1 MKKILAKYFVATILP
16 LIVCSCTLM
25 LEEPP
30 APDATE
36 PGESGD
42 GITSPRTEINEF
54 GKSTYQYN
62 EGVRIIDESY
72 LPYLV
77 KAYKGSEN
85 DTILNETHLYF
96 AKNIPADMVPQR
108 GELISTQNVP
118 MIDFALCD
126 KVIAVETEGNF
137 YKVTSHVVPLDK
149 IFKVLE
155 GEYIL
160 DIVADGDSASIG
172 NTRSGQQSGG
182 GAHFEGGYYR
192 NLRTRASDEELL
204 TSEKPMAT
212 VCVSSDGKTTPQD
225 IFKELNTESW
235 GKPADISKKINH
247 IKTEVSGSECQYFI
261 GQQFCFTVAV
271 KLSLTGIRAD
281 LTSKV
286 KTALGIDG
294 KKFKGATSMGVFCTD
309 GSDVESDGFFPANS
323 FNKYEYILELP
334 DVLSI
339 PIVIGVP
346 MTITVGCSVINDMKF
361 ELDSSEKFHFE
372 TSFTDENFKFGATD
386 KESKVKKKKG
396 GVKHQTN
403 EHEGTVKFK
412 YGTRNTF
419 EISVGFSLGAGGST
433 VEKVEN
439 VMAAT
444 TLKGILK
451 ESAKEIAGDQLPSFT
466 PLVIRLV
473 FTYKDVNF
481 SDNSTVDPSTIEY
494 NGRTYKCGG
503 NSWRDR
509 SLSFGVGARFL
520 QLSGLGSVTGEIADA
535 TMDQYGNKDIQTF
548 YNILGKLRSVLSTP
562 TAGGEI
568 WSAHSSKYATFQ
580 YDIDV
585 DVDEG
590 LEDFE
595 YDDKLIYEV
604 ELTPNVVDETHET
617 DHFYA
622 NRCFSNLQLLVLD
635 RNNKV
640 IAVGEPSGS
649 APGFANK
656 IIPEEKAYQDIY
668 PKEDYEFKFALN
680 KRYAIEGIKLVP
692 AYVEWYNPQNPSSQ
706 FGWTKTYMY
715 DIPYTIYGENT
726 AVKFNYPKGRRIL
739 NKPNFVG
746 VLFDADFVLSEK
758 DNKRRADQKMWV
770 EVQGLNDKG
779 EVIMKGTLCFDGQSK
794 RAGTLKG
801 LAYFPADELDS
812 VKKITFIAKYSYLT
826 YGIKNLQEIGRQTF
840 DFPLVPNGESNAI
853 DSKEYQKDGYAT
865 GTVY

>member
-1 MKKILAKYFVATILP
+1 MKKFLAKYFVATILP

-225 IFKELNTESW
+225 IFKELNTDSW
-235 GKPADISKKINH
+235 GKPADILKKTNH

-323 FNKYEYILELP
+323 FNKYEYMLELP

-361 ELDSSEKFHFE
+361 ELD
-372 TSFTDENFKFGATD
+372 DNFKFGATD

-403 EHEGTVKFK
+403 EHDGTVKFK

-419 EISVGFSLGAGGST
+419 EINVGFSLGAGGST
-433 VEKVEN
+433 VEKVKN

-481 SDNSTVDPSTIEY
+481 SDNSAVSPSTIEY

-509 SLSFGVGARFL
+509 SLSLGAGARFL
-520 QLSGLGSVTGEIADA
+520 QISGLGSVTGEIADA

-548 YNILGKLRSVLSTP
+548 YNILGKLRSILSTP

-635 RNNKV
+635 KNNKV

>member
-1 MKKILAKYFVATILP
+1 MKKFLAKYFVATILP

-36 PGESGD
+36 PGENGD

-77 KAYKGSEN
+77 KAYKDEVR
-85 DTILNETHLYF
+85 DTTLTKTFIILK
-96 AKNIPADMVPQR
+96 KNTPADMIPQR

-118 MIDFALCD
+118 VFDFALCD
-126 KVIAVETEGNF
+126 QVDAVETEGNYF
-137 YKVTSHVVPLDK
+137 KVTSHVVPLDK

-155 GEYIL
+155 GEYIF

-172 NTRSGQQSGG
+172 SRSGQSSGG
-182 GAHFEGGYYR
+182 GAHIAGGYYR
-192 NLRTRASDEELL
+192 NLRTRGLDFEIL
-204 TSEKPMAT
+204 TGDIPMAT
-212 VCVSSDGKTTPQD
+212 VCVSSDRKTTPQG
-225 IFKELNTESW
+225 IFKELNIDSW
-235 GKPADISKKINH
+235 GKPASILEKTNH
-247 IKTEVSGSECQYFI
+247 IKTEVSGSECQYFL
-261 GQQFCFTVAV
+261 GQQFYLTVAV
-271 KLSLTGIRAD
+271 KLSLTGIKVD
-281 LTSKV
+281 LSSKV

-294 KKFKGATSMGVFCTD
+294 KKFKGATSMGVCCTD

-323 FNKYEYILELP
+323 FNKYEYMLELP

-346 MTITVGCSVINDMKF
+346 MTITVGCSVINDMKY

-372 TSFTDENFKFGATD
+372 TSYTDENFKFGATD

-451 ESAKEIAGDQLPSFT
+451 ESAKEIGSDQLPSFT
-466 PLVIRLV
+466 PLVLRLV

-568 WSAHSSKYATFQ
+568 WSAHTSKYATFQ
-580 YDIDV
+580 YDVDV

-590 LEDFE
+590 EEDFE

-604 ELTPNVVDETHET
+604 EVTPNVVDETHET
-617 DHFYA
+617 DHYFA

-656 IIPEEKAYQDIY
+656 IIPEEKAYHDIY
-668 PKEDYEFKFALN
+668 PKEDYEFKFTLN
-680 KRYAIEGIKLVP
+680 KRYAIEGIKLVT
-692 AYVEWYNPQNPSSQ
+692 AYFEWHNPKNPSSQ

-715 DIPYTIYGENT
+715 DIPYIIYGENT

-758 DNKRRADQKMWV
+758 DNKRRADKKMWV

-779 EVIMKGTLCFDGQSK
+779 EVIMKGTLCFDGQSN

-801 LAYFPADELDS
+801 LAYFPAEELDS

-853 DSKEYQKDGYAT
+853 DSKKYQKDGYAI

>member
-1 MKKILAKYFVATILP
+1 MHFY
-16 LIVCSCTLM
+16 
-25 LEEPP
+25 LE
-30 APDATE
+30 
-36 PGESGD
+36 
-42 GITSPRTEINEF
+42 
-54 GKSTYQYN
+54 
-62 EGVRIIDESY
+62 
-72 LPYLV
+72 
-77 KAYKGSEN
+77 
-85 DTILNETHLYF
+85 
-96 AKNIPADMVPQR
+96 
-108 GELISTQNVP
+108 
-118 MIDFALCD
+118 
-126 KVIAVETEGNF
+126 
-137 YKVTSHVVPLDK
+137 
-149 IFKVLE
+149 
-155 GEYIL
+155 
-160 DIVADGDSASIG
+160 
-172 NTRSGQQSGG
+172 
-182 GAHFEGGYYR
+182 
-192 NLRTRASDEELL
+192 L
-204 TSEKPMAT
+204 TS
-212 VCVSSDGKTTPQD
+212 
-225 IFKELNTESW
+225 I
-235 GKPADISKKINH
+235 
-247 IKTEVSGSECQYFI
+247 
-261 GQQFCFTVAV
+261 
-271 KLSLTGIRAD
+271 
-281 LTSKV
+281 
-286 KTALGIDG
+286 
-294 KKFKGATSMGVFCTD
+294 
-309 GSDVESDGFFPANS
+309 
-323 FNKYEYILELP
+323 
-334 DVLSI
+334 
-339 PIVIGVP
+339 
-346 MTITVGCSVINDMKF
+346 
-361 ELDSSEKFHFE
+361 
-372 TSFTDENFKFGATD
+372 
-386 KESKVKKKKG
+386 
-396 GVKHQTN
+396 
-403 EHEGTVKFK
+403 
-412 YGTRNTF
+412 
-419 EISVGFSLGAGGST
+419 
-433 VEKVEN
+433 
-439 VMAAT
+439 
-444 TLKGILK
+444 
-451 ESAKEIAGDQLPSFT
+451 
-466 PLVIRLV
+466 
-473 FTYKDVNF
+473 
-481 SDNSTVDPSTIEY
+481 
-494 NGRTYKCGG
+494 
-503 NSWRDR
+503 
-509 SLSFGVGARFL
+509 
-520 QLSGLGSVTGEIADA
+520 
-535 TMDQYGNKDIQTF
+535 
-548 YNILGKLRSVLSTP
+548 LSTP

-635 RNNKV
+635 KNNKV

>member
-1 MKKILAKYFVATILP
+1 MKKFLAKYFVATILP

-77 KAYKGSEN
+77 KAYKDEVR
-85 DTILNETHLYF
+85 DTTLTKTFIILK
-96 AKNIPADMVPQR
+96 KNTPADMIPQR
-108 GELISTQNVP
+108 GELISTQNMPV
-118 MIDFALCD
+118 IDFALCD
-126 KVIAVETEGNF
+126 QVDAVEAEGNYF
-137 YKVTSHVVPLDK
+137 KVTSHVVSLDK

-155 GEYIL
+155 GEYIF

-172 NTRSGQQSGG
+172 SRSGQSSGG
-182 GAHFEGGYYR
+182 GAHLEGAYFR
-192 NLRTRASDEELL
+192 NIMSRATDEELV
-204 TSEKPMAT
+204 TGKKPMAT
-212 VCVSSDGKTTPQD
+212 LGISSTGKTTPQD
-225 IFKELNTESW
+225 IFKTLQDKKWSN
-235 GKPADISKKINH
+235 PADISDKLKY
-247 IKTEVSGSECQYFI
+247 IKTKFDTGKGCEYYCGLRVFS
-261 GQQFCFTVAV
+261 TARV
-271 KLSLTGIRAD
+271 KLSLFGID
-281 LTSKV
+281 VSMSNSV
-286 KTALGIDG
+286 ETALGVHG
-294 KKFKGATSMGVFCTD
+294 KKFSGSISVGAFASD
-309 GSDVESDGFFPANS
+309 ASDVDSDGFFPANS
-323 FNKYEYILELP
+323 FKKFEYLNQLP
-334 DVLSI
+334 DVLAL
-339 PIVIGVP
+339 PITIGIP
-346 MTITVGCSVINDMKF
+346 MTLTVGISDIYDMKF
-361 ELDSSEKFHFE
+361 ELESSDTFHFE
-372 TSFTDENFKFGATD
+372 TAYKDDNFKFGASD
-386 KESKVKKKKG
+386 KESKVKKKED
-396 GVKHQTN
+396 GVKHQTT
-403 EHEGTVKFK
+403 EHDGTVKFK
-412 YGTRNTF
+412 YGTRNTY
-419 EISVGFSLGAGGST
+419 EVAIGLALGYPGQDYVKKLMGT
-433 VEKVEN
+433 Q
-439 VMAAT
+439 
-444 TLKGILK
+444 TLKLTQK
-451 ESAKEIAGDQLPSFT
+451 PIADMVVDSEFQLPSFK
-466 PLVIRLV
+466 PLVIRLL

-481 SDNSTVDPSTIEY
+481 SDNSEVSPSTIEY

-503 NSWRDR
+503 NSWRHR
-509 SLSFGVGARFL
+509 SLSLGVGARFL
-520 QLSGLGSVTGEIADA
+520 QLTGFGGSVSDKYDESLAA
-535 TMDQYGNKDIQTF
+535 YGSKDIQEAYDF
-548 YNILGKLRSVLSTP
+548 LGKLRSILSTP
-562 TAGGEI
+562 TASGEI
-568 WSAHSSKYATFQ
+568 WYAHSSKYATFL
-580 YDIDV
+580 YDIDTK
-585 DVDEG
+585 
-590 LEDFE
+590 EDIA
-595 YDDKLIYEV
+595 DIIYEV
-604 ELTPNVVDETHET
+604 EVTPGVVDETHET
-617 DHFYA
+617 GHFYA

-692 AYVEWYNPQNPSSQ
+692 AYVEWYNPKNPSSQ

-715 DIPYTIYGENT
+715 DIPYIIYGENT

-758 DNKRRADQKMWV
+758 DNKRRADKKMWV

-779 EVIMKGTLCFDGQSK
+779 EVIMKGTLCFDGQSN

-801 LAYFPADELDS
+801 LAYFPAEELDS

-853 DSKEYQKDGYAT
+853 DSKKYQKDGYAI

>member
-1 MKKILAKYFVATILP
+1 MKKFLAKYFVATILP

-77 KAYKGSEN
+77 KAYKDEVR
-85 DTILNETHLYF
+85 DTTLTKTFIILK
-96 AKNIPADMVPQR
+96 KNTPADMIPQR

-118 MIDFALCD
+118 VFDFALCD
-126 KVIAVETEGNF
+126 QVDAVEAEGNYF
-137 YKVTSHVVPLDK
+137 KVTSHVVPLDK

-155 GEYIL
+155 GEYIF

-172 NTRSGQQSGG
+172 SRSGQSSGG
-182 GAHFEGGYYR
+182 GAHLEGAYFR
-192 NLRTRASDEELL
+192 NIMSRATDEELIPGK
-204 TSEKPMAT
+204 KPTAT
-212 VCVSSDGKTTPQD
+212 LGISSTGKTTQQD
-225 IFKELNTESW
+225 IFKTLQDKKWSN
-235 GKPADISKKINH
+235 PADISDKLKY
-247 IKTEVSGSECQYFI
+247 IKTKFDTGKGCEYYCGLRVFS
-261 GQQFCFTVAV
+261 TARV
-271 KLSLTGIRAD
+271 KLSLFGID
-281 LTSKV
+281 VSMSNSV
-286 KTALGIDG
+286 ETALGVHG
-294 KKFKGATSMGVFCTD
+294 KKFSGSISVGAFASD
-309 GSDVESDGFFPANS
+309 ASDVDSDGFFPANS
-323 FNKYEYILELP
+323 FKKFEYLNQLP
-334 DVLSI
+334 DVLAL
-339 PIVIGVP
+339 PITIGIP
-346 MTITVGCSVINDMKF
+346 MTLTVGFSDIYDMKF
-361 ELDSSEKFHFE
+361 ELESSDTFHFE
-372 TSFTDENFKFGATD
+372 TAYKDDNFKFGASD
-386 KESKVKKKKG
+386 KESKVKKKED
-396 GVKHQTN
+396 GVKHQTT
-403 EHEGTVKFK
+403 EHDGTVKFK
-412 YGTRNTF
+412 YGTRNTY
-419 EISVGFSLGAGGST
+419 EVAIGLALGYPGQEYVKKLMGT
-433 VEKVEN
+433 H
-439 VMAAT
+439 
-444 TLKGILK
+444 TLKLTQKPLADMGVD
-451 ESAKEIAGDQLPSFT
+451 SQFQLPSFK
-466 PLVIRLV
+466 PLVIRLL
-473 FTYKDVNF
+473 FTYTDINF
-481 SDNSTVDPSTIEY
+481 SDNSEVSPSTIEY

-509 SLSFGVGARFL
+509 SLSLGVGARFL
-520 QLSGLGSVTGEIADA
+520 QLTGFGGSISDKYEESLAA
-535 TMDQYGNKDIQTF
+535 YGSKDIQEA
-548 YNILGKLRSVLSTP
+548 YDCLGKLRSILSTP
-562 TAGGEI
+562 TASGEI
-568 WSAHSSKYATFQ
+568 WYAHSSKYATFQ
-580 YDIDV
+580 YDIDTK
-585 DVDEG
+585 
-590 LEDFE
+590 EDIA
-595 YDDKLIYEV
+595 DIIYEV
-604 ELTPNVVDETHET
+604 EVTPGVVDETHET
-617 DHFYA
+617 GHFYA

-715 DIPYTIYGENT
+715 DIPYIIYGENT

-758 DNKRRADQKMWV
+758 DNKRRADKKMWV

-779 EVIMKGTLCFDGQSK
+779 EVIMKGTLCFDGQSN

-801 LAYFPADELDS
+801 LAYFPAEELDS

-853 DSKEYQKDGYAT
+853 DSKKYQKDGYAI

>member
-1 MKKILAKYFVATILP
+1 MKKFLAKYFVATILP

-36 PGESGD
+36 PGENGD

-54 GKSTYQYN
+54 GKSTYQFN

-126 KVIAVETEGNF
+126 KVIAVEAEGNYF
-137 YKVTSHVVPLDK
+137 KVTSHVVPLDK

-155 GEYIL
+155 GEYIF

-172 NTRSGQQSGG
+172 NTRSGELSGA
-182 GAHFEGGYYR
+182 GAHIAGGYYR
-192 NLRTRASDEELL
+192 NLRTRGLDFEIL
-204 TSEKPMAT
+204 TGDIPMAT
-212 VCVSSDGKTTPQD
+212 VCVSSDRKTTPQG
-225 IFKELNTESW
+225 IFKELNIDSW
-235 GKPADISKKINH
+235 GKPASILEKTNH
-247 IKTEVSGSECQYFI
+247 IKTEVSGSECQYFL
-261 GQQFCFTVAV
+261 GQQFYLTVAV
-271 KLSLTGIRAD
+271 KLSLTGIKVD
-281 LTSKV
+281 LSSKV

-294 KKFKGATSMGVFCTD
+294 KKFKGTTSMGVCCTD

-323 FNKYEYILELP
+323 FNKYEYMLELP

-346 MTITVGCSVINDMKF
+346 MTITVGCSVINDMKY

-433 VEKVEN
+433 VEKVKN

-451 ESAKEIAGDQLPSFT
+451 ESAKEIGGDQLPSFT
-466 PLVIRLV
+466 PLVLRLV

-568 WSAHSSKYATFQ
+568 WNAHSSKYATFK
-580 YDIDV
+580 YDIDT
-585 DVDEG
+585 E
-590 LEDFE
+590 EDIA
-595 YDDKLIYEV
+595 DIIYEV
-604 ELTPNVVDETHET
+604 EVTPNVVDETHET
-617 DHFYA
+617 DHFFA

-656 IIPEEKAYQDIY
+656 IIPEEKAYHDIY
-668 PKEDYEFKFALN
+668 PKEDYEFKFTLN
-680 KRYAIEGIKLVP
+680 KRYAIEGIKLVT
-692 AYVEWYNPQNPSSQ
+692 AYLEWHNSKNPSSQ

-715 DIPYTIYGENT
+715 DIPYIIYGENT

-758 DNKRRADQKMWV
+758 DNKRRADKKMWV

-779 EVIMKGTLCFDGQSK
+779 EVIMKGTLCFDGQSN

-801 LAYFPADELDS
+801 LAYFPAEELDS

-853 DSKEYQKDGYAT
+853 DSKKYQKDGYAI